1 MELYE
6 KADPK
11 IIQKTGNIE
20 VIDINDHLFIRQI
33 NPGVII
39 MPYTSDDSG
48 FPVKIGVISE
58 VLDQRPGGMSMTLIT
73 GSPEDDDKNIYQT
86 AVREL
91 REESGFEIK
100 DLKRWKF
107 LGSLYTS
114 KMVMNSNSCFAV
126 DITGTVAEEKETD
139 GSQSE
144 KDSKFELISVDNAL
158 DLEDSL
164 VSTLFIK
171 TFKNL
176 FNKNEQDTESPE

>member
-6 KADPK
+6 KSEIK
-11 IIQKTGNIE
+11 ILQKSKNSEVVDIE
-20 VIDINDHLFIRQI
+20 GHFFIRQI

-39 MPYTSDDSG
+39 MPYTTDENG
-48 FPVKIGVISE
+48 FPSKIGVISE
-58 VLDQRPGGMSMTLIT
+58 VLEQRPGGMSMTLIT
-73 GSPEDDDKNIYQT
+73 GSQDDEDKNIFQT

-91 REESGFEIK
+91 REESGFDVP

-107 LGSLYTS
+107 LGTLYTS
-114 KMVMNSNSCFAV
+114 KMVMNSNPCFSV
-126 DITGTVAEEKETD
+126 NITSLVAEEKETD
-139 GSQSE
+139 GSQDE
-144 KDSKFELISVDNAL
+144 KDTKFELISVDNAL

-176 FNKNEQDTESPE
+176 FNRNEQNDESPE